1 MLTGLEDAAAAI
13 GLDRRALLERASR
26 FVHATTQ
33 STNAVLARTG
43 AKTAVL
49 TTRGFGDTLMIMRST
64 GRVAGLSVLERHH
77 YRKTDKPKPLANERD
92 IFEII
97 ERVDYAGR
105 VVTPLDQDGVFC
117 GHCGQ
122 RHCAPA
128 DNLLAH
134 LREVLEPLTAA
145 GPVRGEAYDQG
156 RFCLRQLC
164 CGACGALVDAQ
175 VALDGAPWPFLRIDR
190 TPG

>member
-1 MLTGLEDAAAAI
+1 MYTIAVDIGGTFTNVFAIDGASGHAAI
-13 GLDRRALLERASR
+13 G
-26 FVHATTQ
+26 
-33 STNAVLARTG
+33 
-43 AKTAVL
+43 KVL
-49 TTRGFGDTLMIMRST
+49 TTPDDL
-64 GRVAGLSVLERHH
+64 
-77 YRKTDKPKPLANERD
+77 P
-92 IFEII
+92 
-97 ERVDYAGR
+97 
-105 VVTPLDQDGVFC
+105 DGVLC

-122 RHCAPA
+122 RHCAPT

-156 RFCLRQLC
+156 RFHLRQPC
-164 CGACGALVDAQ
+164 CGDCGALVDAQ